1 MAYTT
6 IDDPSAYFQTTL
18 YTGNGTAIGSGGN
31 AITNSGNSSLQPDMV
46 WIKNRV
52 DTDSHSITDSVRGVT
67 KYVLPDS
74 TSVADTDANGLA
86 VFGSNGFT
94 VGSNN
99 TFNGNTHAFVS
110 WNWKAGTSFTN
121 DASGTSIGNTDS
133 TGSFNNT
140 AGFSIVSYNG
150 VGSSLDIEIKH
161 GLNTVPAVIIT
172 KNLDDANHW
181 AVFHHKNT
189 SAPETDFLKLSNDT
203 ATTDDGDIWNDVAPT
218 NAIFTAG
225 DHSSSNRAGNAFVAY
240 CFSEKQGY
248 SKFGSYTGNNLANGP
263 FIATGFQP
271 AWVMVKKYTATNH
284 WIIWDNKRSSKNG
297 ANIIDKKLYANLSH
311 AENGANDVSFL
322 SNGFKLHTNTGDWNE
337 AESYVYLA
345 FAEHPFV
352 TSTGIPTTAR

>member
-1 MAYTT
+1 MAYTD
-6 IDDPSAYFQTTL
+6 IDDPSAFFQTTL
-18 YTGNGTAIGSGGN
+18 YTGNATNNTAYTNGGN
-31 AITNSGNSSLQPDMV
+31 SDLQPDLV
-46 WIKNRV
+46 WIKSRSNA
-52 DTDSHSITDSVRGVT
+52 DDHCWTDSVRGVT
-67 KYVLPDS
+67 KCVASNDTS
-74 TSVADTDANGLA
+74 TTNTDANALKA
-86 VFGSNGFT
+86 FNSDGFT
-94 VGSNN
+94 LGTSGGVNRNN
-99 TFNGNTHAFVS
+99 GTFAA
-110 WNWKAGTSFTN
+110 WQWKAGTSFTN

-225 DHSSSNRAGNAFVAY
+225 DHSSSNRAGDAFIAY

-248 SKFGSYTGNNLANGP
+248 SKFGSYTGNNLADGP

-352 TSTGIPTTAR
+352 TSTGIPATAK

>member
-1 MAYTT
+1 MAYTD
-6 IDDPSAYFQTTL
+6 IDNPGEYFNTKL
-18 YTGNGTAIGSGGN
+18 YTGNGQAGH
-31 AITNSGNSSLQPDMV
+31 AITGVGFQPDWI
-46 WIKNRV
+46 WIKDRAATNW
-52 DTDSHSITDSVRGVT
+52 HSVRDSVRGTSRQLFTNEVRGEETAAYVT
-67 KYVLPDS
+67 
-74 TSVADTDANGLA
+74 A
-86 VFGSNGFT
+86 FGSDGFT
-94 VGSNN
+94 LG
-99 TFNGNTHAFVS
+99 TGNTDVNANNSTYAS

-225 DHSSSNRAGNAFVAY
+225 DHSSSNRAGDAFVAY

-248 SKFGSYTGNNLANGP
+248 SKFGSYTGNNLADGP

-271 AWVMVKKYTATNH
+271 AWVMVKKYTGSNH
-284 WIIWDNKRSSKNG
+284 WIIWDNKRSSING
-297 ANIIDKKLYANLSH
+297 ANIINKKLYANLTH
-311 AENGANDVSFL
+311 AENGADDVSFL